1 MEDKKRKQNREEEDG
16 SEEDREKERANK
28 KEIFNPKVILLR
40 SPIKGSSQNERAANK
55 QKIIEVAVKEAIGA
69 MVESVQDST
78 TIEED
83 EEEATEVEV
92 EKKRG
97 NASLA
102 FIRHKLDEIEE
113 ATSRHQSGKVQFTKA
128 EQFAVKRDILG
139 IVNEVSM
146 IVDRYEKEIGRMRA
160 ERHVAR
166 ELAKERA
173 RMLSM
178 RETEMNPEVKD
189 ILEALASQVTASTW
203 EIKELSHNSIQ

>member
-16 SEEDREKERANK
+16 FEEDREKERANE

-97 NASLA
+97 HASLA
-102 FIRHKLDEIEE
+102 FIRRKLDEIEE
-113 ATSRHQSGKVQFTKA
+113 ATSRQSGKSTIYEGGTIRGKTGHPGNRQRESKIERVQGEIF
-128 EQFAVKRDILG
+128 EE
-139 IVNEVSM
+139 NE
-146 IVDRYEKEIGRMRA
+146 EIRR
-160 ERHVAR
+160 
-166 ELAKERA
+166 
-173 RMLSM
+173 
-178 RETEMNPEVKD
+178 
-189 ILEALASQVTASTW
+189 
-203 EIKELSHNSIQ
+203 